1 MSRSYDEPKPPENK
15 YETLEIV
22 LQGISFGPFSLLSV
36 GVRRNTS
43 CSDPS
48 IINYYPLVA

>member
-36 GVRRNTS
+36 TVRNTS
-43 CSDPS
+43 CSDAS